1 MRLAAPGPHQYPA
14 GRLIGV
20 PLFHRGGQPR
30 LHHPQVREIL
40 AHQQTVTPGSGL
52 VIVVRDLSGG
62 GTSGVLHDVAT
73 GSPTWNVVRTRL
85 LPGPHRPGV
94 LSLPD
99 DSADTLFLAEDVH
112 LAAPESLGRLYE
124 DAHRSERAS
133 RTVVVATTAA
143 TAHEPTAPFRLGD
156 VEVVLPP
163 LSAEDVGVSVESSTG
178 VFPSPRLAT
187 TLHTMTGGR
196 VDLLTEL
203 LDGTP
208 ADIRAGRT
216 PAVPETWSV
225 ALSDALDGVTA
236 STGPPQARRQLVD
249 LLRAVAVGGGP
260 SADPVSLP
268 LLRGL
273 VGELTAA
280 DDEVFSQVLRTVAGP
295 AVEFRDPR
303 HRATV
308 LEQTPPPVSADL
320 HERAAHAHTDPGRAL
335 YHRLQAVLAGGP
347 GTVDDVVPQ
356 IRALATSHHD
366 QGQWQAAADL
376 LCILP
381 DGADTAGTAGKIVEA
396 LTRSGDLPAA
406 RLWSQGSLGPAPSVS
421 FLAMHAGNRRRAYAA
436 LGDGAS
442 DDATGPGVERQR
454 ALLAFADWDPHSM
467 LEHATSADHGLLITV
482 ATSIID
488 GSGTTTDELD
498 GPHRLVNGWLS
509 LVNDDPLS
517 ARGMLSSPLPT
528 LSPTLRIWRD
538 AWLART
544 HYVLGDFE
552 TARRTVERGLA
563 TGDAHGSTLLD
574 PLLLW
579 TGAQVAAFQG
589 DFSASRQYT
598 SRLPDD
604 PESFLIQRLPA
615 AMSRMITTATSS
627 DLVAALRVG
636 ESLARIGTEKDTQQP
651 GFWPWEDVYAQCLVR
666 AGKIRAADAVVT
678 EAEQRAGARG
688 LASVAAKLRVP
699 RGSIL
704 LRRGDV
710 DAGVRCFDEAVDII
724 TDTPMR
730 AYQSR
735 ILLEYG
741 QVLRRLGRRRHADEI
756 FGRAEEVFAS
766 MGAPAMVE
774 RCRRERRAAG
784 ISGAASPPT
793 TSASG
798 SASGALTTQE
808 EQIAVMAADGST
820 NRDIARELTLSAKTV
835 EHHLTS
841 CYRKLGIRGRT
852 ELSGALQRR

>member
-1 MRLAAPGPHQYPA
+1 M
-14 GRLIGV
+14 

-85 LPGPHRPGV
+85 LPGPHRPGI

-99 DSADTLFLAEDVH
+99 DSSDTLFLAEDVH
-112 LAAPESLGRLYE
+112 LADPDSLRRLYE
-124 DAHRSERAS
+124 DVHHGKHAS
-133 RTVVVATTAA
+133 RTVVVATTAV
-143 TAHEPTAPFRLGD
+143 TGHEPTAPFRLGD

-163 LSAEDVGVSVESSTG
+163 LSVEDVGVSVESSTG
-178 VFPSPRLAT
+178 VFPPPRLAT
-187 TLHTMTGGR
+187 ALHTMTGGR

-203 LDGTP
+203 LDGAP

-216 PAVPETWSV
+216 PAAPDTWSV
-225 ALSDALDGVTA
+225 ALSDALDNVTA
-236 STGPPQARRQLVD
+236 RATANTGPPQARQQLVG

-260 SADPVSLP
+260 SADPVPLP
-268 LLRGL
+268 LLRDL

-280 DDEVFSQVLRTVAGP
+280 DDEVFSLVLRTVAGP

-303 HRATV
+303 HRAAV
-308 LEQTPPPVSADL
+308 LQQTPPPVSADL
-320 HERAAHAHTDPGRAL
+320 HDRAAHAHTDPGRAL
-335 YHRLQAVLAGGP
+335 YHRLQAVLTGGP
-347 GTVDDVVPQ
+347 GAVDDVVPQ
-356 IRALATSHHD
+356 IRALASTYHD

-381 DGADTAGTAGKIVEA
+381 DGADTDSTAEIVEA

-442 DDATGPGVERQR
+442 DSAAAPGVERQR

-467 LEHATSADHGLLITV
+467 LEHATAADHDLLITV

-488 GSGTTTDELD
+488 GSGSTTDRPD
-498 GPHRLVNGWLS
+498 GRHRLVDGWLS
-509 LVNDDPLS
+509 LVNDDPLT
-517 ARGMLSSPLPT
+517 AREMLSSPLPA
-528 LSPTLRIWRD
+528 LSSTLRIWRD

-589 DFSASRQYT
+589 DFSASHQYT

-704 LRRGDV
+704 LRRGDT

-741 QVLRRLGRRRHADEI
+741 QVLRRLGRRRRADEI

-784 ISGAASPPT
+784 ISGAASAPT
-793 TSASG
+793 ATVSG
-798 SASGALTTQE
+798 SGSGSGSTSGGLTTQE

>member
-1 MRLAAPGPHQYPA
+1 MPTAHR
-14 GRLIGV
+14 GRL
-20 PLFHRGGQPR
+20 PR

-62 GTSGVLHDVAT
+62 GASGVLHDVAT

-85 LPGPHRPGV
+85 LSGPNRPGV
-94 LSLPD
+94 MSLPD
-99 DSADTLFLAEDVH
+99 DSADTLLLIEDIDLADT
-112 LAAPESLGRLYE
+112 ESLRRLYE
-124 DAHRSERAS
+124 EVHYGDRPWRL
-133 RTVVVATTAA
+133 VVVATMSTVGPTGTEGADRDSPGA
-143 TAHEPTAPFRLGD
+143 TFRLGD

-163 LSAEDVGVSVESSTG
+163 LTVENVGVAVKSSTG
-178 VFPSPRLAT
+178 VLPPPHLAVD
-187 TLHTMTGGR
+187 LHTMTGGR
-196 VDLLTEL
+196 VDLLAEL
-203 LDGTP
+203 LDGAP
-208 ADIRAGRT
+208 ADIRAGRA
-216 PAVPETWSV
+216 PAVPDSWSA
-225 ALSDALDGVTA
+225 ALSAALNNVLN
-236 STGPPQARRQLVD
+236 STDTGTTSSPGARRQLVD

-260 SADPVSLP
+260 SADPVP
-268 LLRGL
+268 LLLLRDL
-273 VGELTAA
+273 TGEVTAA
-280 DDEVFSQVLRTVAGP
+280 NDKVFSLVLRTVHGP

-303 HRATV
+303 HRAAL
-308 LEQTPPPVSADL
+308 LEQTPPAVCVDL
-320 HERAAHAHTDPGRAL
+320 HDRAAHVHTDPGRAL
-335 YHRLQAVLAGGP
+335 YHQLQAVLAGGP
-347 GTVDDVVPQ
+347 GTVDNVVSQ
-356 IRALATSHHD
+356 IRSLTTKYRNR
-366 QGQWQAAADL
+366 GEWQSAAEL
-376 LCILP
+376 SCIVP
-381 DGADTAGTAGKIVEA
+381 GSVEAVEAVEA
-396 LTRSGDLPAA
+396 LTLSGDLPAA
-406 RLWSQGSLGPAPSVS
+406 RLWSRGSFGPAPCVS
-421 FLAMHAGNRRRAYAA
+421 FLAMHAGDRRRAYAVLDNA
-436 LGDGAS
+436 AS
-442 DDATGPGVERQR
+442 DDAAGPGTERQR
-454 ALLAFADWDPHSM
+454 ALLSFADWDPHSM
-467 LEHATSADHGLLITV
+467 LEHATSADDSLLITV

-488 GSGTTTDELD
+488 GSVTPTDRPD
-498 GPHRLVNGWLS
+498 VPHRLVNGWLS
-509 LVNDDPLS
+509 LVNDDPLT
-517 ARGMLSSPLPT
+517 AREMLSSPLPS
-528 LSPTLRIWRD
+528 LSPSLRIWRD

-552 TARRTVERGLA
+552 TARRAVERGLA
-563 TGDAHGSTLLD
+563 TGDVHGSTLLD
-574 PLLLW
+574 PVLLW

-589 DFSASRQYT
+589 DQSASRQYT

-666 AGKIRAADAVVT
+666 AGRIRAADAVVA
-678 EAEQRAGARG
+678 EAEQRAGTRG

-741 QVLRRLGRRRHADEI
+741 QVLRRLGRRRHADEV
-756 FGRAEEVFAS
+756 FARAEEVFDS

-784 ISGAASPPT
+784 ISGTATDTAAQATGS
-793 TSASG
+793 TSG
-798 SASGALTTQE
+798 GLTTQE

-835 EHHLTS
+835 EHHLTN